1 MMDSNTIRNRL
12 LAVGAVV
19 LIVAAL
25 RGSYPV
31 TMPVAATL
39 VVVAAVWPLKPW
51 LDRVIPSGL
60 SYAATVLVLL
70 LIMTFF
76 IGAVYY
82 AIAEIVRAFAE
93 RADMFERALESLS
106 ARADQWGIS
115 GLDPEKTTERLVG
128 MGQMLVSRTYT
139 VVGYLGFIA
148 ALVILGLPEVP
159 AMRQRFQLAFGT
171 SDRRALVQTIDEIAE
186 KIRQYI
192 SVTALTSVITGVA
205 SAAWALIVELA
216 LVWGI
221 LNFLLNFIPIVGNIV
236 GIIPPTIYAAVQ
248 FQSVTMTVVVF
259 LGFAALQ
266 LVISNFVY
274 PTLQGRSLSLSP
286 VVILL
291 SLSFW
296 SWMWGVA
303 GALIAIPLTVALLI
317 AFDHFATTKWITQL
331 LSRPRRSH
339 SAEPSSAPDRR
350 IPDACTGRSAQGT
363 GALLQRGRPSVGRS

>member
-1 MMDSNTIRNRL
+1 
-12 LAVGAVV
+12 
-19 LIVAAL
+19 
-25 RGSYPV
+25 
-31 TMPVAATL
+31 
-39 VVVAAVWPLKPW
+39 
-51 LDRVIPSGL
+51 
-60 SYAATVLVLL
+60 
-70 LIMTFF
+70 
-76 IGAVYY
+76 
-82 AIAEIVRAFAE
+82 
-93 RADMFERALESLS
+93 
-106 ARADQWGIS
+106 
-115 GLDPEKTTERLVG
+115 

-139 VVGYLGFIA
+139 VLGYLGFIA

-159 AMRQRFQLAFGT
+159 AMRQRFQLALGT
-171 SDRRALVQTIDEIAE
+171 SDRQALVKTIDEIAE

-192 SVTALTSVITGVA
+192 SVTALASVITGVA
-205 SAAWALIVELA
+205 SAAWALIVGLELA

-248 FQSVTMTVVVF
+248 FQSVTMTIIVF

-266 LVISNFVY
+266 LVISNFIY

-317 AFDHFATTKWITQL
+317 VFDHFRTTKWITQL
-331 LSRPRRSH
+331 VSRP
-339 SAEPSSAPDRR
+339 SS
-350 IPDACTGRSAQGT
+350 
-363 GALLQRGRPSVGRS
+363 